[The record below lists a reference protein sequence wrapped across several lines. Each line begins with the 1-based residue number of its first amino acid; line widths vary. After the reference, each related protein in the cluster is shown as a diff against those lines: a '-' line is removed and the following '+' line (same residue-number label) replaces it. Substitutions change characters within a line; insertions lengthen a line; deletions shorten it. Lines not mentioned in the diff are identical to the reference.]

1 MTHGLGF
8 MIESLVAVLL
18 ALTIGYCVVLNNRLK
33 SLRTD
38 ERSLRE
44 MIQELI
50 AATDK
55 AEQAIGNL
63 RLTVRECDQTLGE
76 RLRTAQRLTAA
87 LEQQIGS
94 GEKVLGGITGASGV
108 AAALR
113 SDSEPPPPPDTKAMV
128 AAAHAFAERAR
139 LRMFGRAA

>member
-139 LRMFGRAA
+139 LRTFGRAA